1 MLIYN
6 SVVVFGGV
14 VEKRKHNEMEMEER
28 WLFSEGNSGI
38 TLKWKK
44 HGKMWVLFCVVLH
57 FVFITN

>member
-1 MLIYN
+1 M
-6 SVVVFGGV
+6 
-14 VEKRKHNEMEMEER
+14 EMEMEMEER

-57 FVFITN
+57 FVFVTN